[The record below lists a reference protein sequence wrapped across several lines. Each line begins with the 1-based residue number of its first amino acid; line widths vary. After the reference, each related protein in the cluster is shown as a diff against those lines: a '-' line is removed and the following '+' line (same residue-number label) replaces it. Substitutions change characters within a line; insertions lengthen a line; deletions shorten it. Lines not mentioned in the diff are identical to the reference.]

1 MFVYP
6 GDPEVRLERVA
17 AISQGDLANTS
28 RLDFGVH
35 SGTHIDAPAH
45 FVEGAASVEAIP
57 LEQLVGPV
65 QLVDATEIGRSIDAE
80 AIDRLEIPTGTERV
94 LFKTTNSKLWKRDDF
109 SERFVRLSESAALRL
124 VELGL
129 RLVGIDY
136 LSIGD
141 ESVHRALLGAG
152 VIPLEGLDL
161 RVPPAGRYRLIC
173 LPLKIVGSDGA
184 PARVLIEPL

>member
-6 GDPEVRLERVA
+6 GDPEVRLERIA

-80 AIDRLEIPTGTERV
+80 AIDRLEIPKGTERV
-94 LFKTTNSKLWKRDDF
+94 LFKTTNSKLWERDDF
-109 SERFVRLSESAALRL
+109 SQRFVRLSESAALRL

-173 LPLKIVGSDGA
+173 LPLMIVGSDGA

>member
-80 AIDRLEIPTGTERV
+80 AIDRLEIPKGTERV
-94 LFKTTNSKLWKRDDF
+94 LFKTTNSKLWERDDF
-109 SERFVRLSESAALRL
+109 SQRFVRLSESAALRL

-161 RVPPAGRYRLIC
+161 RVPAAGRYRLIC
-173 LPLKIVGSDGA
+173 LPLMIVGSDGA